1 LQTTGTIKGN
11 QFNETAMNFIKNA
24 AKGQKLYFER
34 IQAKGPDGTM
44 RTLNPINLEIN

>member
-1 LQTTGTIKGN
+1 V
-11 QFNETAMNFIKNA
+11 FNDAVTNLIKNA
-24 AKGQKLYFER
+24 SRGQRLYFER